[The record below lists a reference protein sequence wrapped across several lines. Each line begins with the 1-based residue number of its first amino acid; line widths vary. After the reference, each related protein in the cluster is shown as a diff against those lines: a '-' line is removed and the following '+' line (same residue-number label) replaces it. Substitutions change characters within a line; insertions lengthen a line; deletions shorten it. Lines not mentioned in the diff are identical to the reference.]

1 MLKRIIIF
9 LILLSFALQ
18 AQPEQR
24 TKKVYIFYTND
35 LGGRIGEQ
43 KARFL
48 NPNFPPVLGGGASA
62 ATIINKVRKQARL
75 NGDVVLLVDAG
86 DFLSN
91 TSDLVRNSHGKAIIE
106 YMNRIGYNAIA
117 LGIND
122 FDVLGKEVLRLS
134 AFAHFP
140 FLTANLQVDDSLA
153 LQNRV
158 KPYTIIKQNGLT
170 IGILGITS
178 QSAQYIDHPEKI
190 SGLHFISERE
200 TAQKAVNA
208 LRAQGC
214 DLVIALA
221 NLGLPYDA
229 EEYYPVIEAQDRQNI
244 EKKSFMNA
252 MDLAHYVQGIDLI
265 FSSRIRRGYNFPWE
279 DPVTHTLC
287 FQNYPSGG
295 NLGVVV
301 AKYDLKHKTLSGYD
315 FLAKGGSLLLL
326 TEDEFWPDKQMAIF
340 IDSLQKAYHA
350 DPAEIL
356 GYTLTTLYRSSQGES
371 PMGDLMADAMLE
383 ASGADFA
390 FNNYNSMRQDFPIGP
405 ITKQDVV
412 DAFPFA
418 NELVVVKV
426 NGSMLKDLIERSVVG
441 SYMGMA
447 IAGGKV
453 VYDPKRPNGN
463 RIVEF
468 KVNGKPLVKDKIY
481 KIAVSA
487 YLAQGNSG
495 MTPLSFLPDNAF
507 TYTGKLVREAVI
519 EYIKKHSPLN
529 IQLDGRWKR
538 K

>member
-153 LQNRV
+153 LQKRV

-178 QSAQYIDHPEKI
+178 QLFLNVKRHK
-190 SGLHFISERE
+190 
-200 TAQKAVNA
+200 
-208 LRAQGC
+208 
-214 DLVIALA
+214 
-221 NLGLPYDA
+221 
-229 EEYYPVIEAQDRQNI
+229 
-244 EKKSFMNA
+244 
-252 MDLAHYVQGIDLI
+252 
-265 FSSRIRRGYNFPWE
+265 RR
-279 DPVTHTLC
+279 
-287 FQNYPSGG
+287 
-295 NLGVVV
+295 
-301 AKYDLKHKTLSGYD
+301 
-315 FLAKGGSLLLL
+315 
-326 TEDEFWPDKQMAIF
+326 
-340 IDSLQKAYHA
+340 
-350 DPAEIL
+350 
-356 GYTLTTLYRSSQGES
+356 
-371 PMGDLMADAMLE
+371 
-383 ASGADFA
+383 
-390 FNNYNSMRQDFPIGP
+390 
-405 ITKQDVV
+405 
-412 DAFPFA
+412 
-418 NELVVVKV
+418 
-426 NGSMLKDLIERSVVG
+426 
-441 SYMGMA
+441 
-447 IAGGKV
+447 
-453 VYDPKRPNGN
+453 
-463 RIVEF
+463 
-468 KVNGKPLVKDKIY
+468 
-481 KIAVSA
+481 
-487 YLAQGNSG
+487 
-495 MTPLSFLPDNAF
+495 
-507 TYTGKLVREAVI
+507 
-519 EYIKKHSPLN
+519 
-529 IQLDGRWKR
+529 
-538 K
+538 